1 MASSSHPDLEMT
13 NISETVDILRLFA
26 DATRV
31 RLAVLLDGNELSV
44 AEITQITEM
53 PQSRVSTHLGK
64 LREAGVLRDRH
75 AGASTYYA
83 LNEATMPEQV
93 RRLWNLVSE
102 TRDESLLHAD
112 QARCQEVLRARQK
125 SGSWPESVAGQMD
138 RHYSPG
144 RTWEAIMQ
152 GFLPFMRLGDVLD
165 AGSGDGTMA
174 ALLGSRCRSITCLD
188 RSEKL
193 LQAARQRLA
202 GLSNVAFA
210 PGDFHAL
217 PFPDGRFDHVLLLNV
232 LTYTKDPALVLREA
246 ARVLRSGGDLT
257 VSTLALH
264 NHKDATATYG
274 HVNQGFRPGALQ
286 GWLTRAAGLDVQR
299 CEITSREKRSPHFA
313 VISAFARKPDS
324 LSRPAELARLA
335 QPAKE
340 TP

>member
-1 MASSSHPDLEMT
+1 ML

-83 LNEATMPEQV
+83 LNDATMPEQA
-93 RRLWNLVSE
+93 RRLWTLVSE
-102 TRDESLLHAD
+102 TRDESLLRTD
-112 QARCQEVLRARQK
+112 RARCQDILRARLVP
-125 SGSWPESVAGQMD
+125 GSWPESVAGEMD

-144 RTWEAIMQ
+144 RTWEAITQ
-152 GFLPFMRLGDVLD
+152 GFLPFIRLGDVLD

-174 ALLGSRCRSITCLD
+174 ALLASRCRRITCLD
-188 RSEKL
+188 CSEKV
-193 LQAARQRLA
+193 LQAAQRR
-202 GLSNVAFA
+202 LSELGNVAFA
-210 PGDFHAL
+210 PGDLHAL
-217 PFPDGRFDHVLLLNV
+217 PFPNARFDHVLLLNV
-232 LTYTKDPALVLREA
+232 LTYTKNPSLVLREA
-246 ARVLRSGGDLT
+246 ARVLRPGGDLT
-257 VSTLALH
+257 VSTLAH
-264 NHKDATATYG
+264 HDHKEATAPYG
-274 HVNQGFRPGALQ
+274 HVNQGFRPATLQ
-286 GWLTRAAGLDVQR
+286 GWLSRAAGLDVER

-313 VISAFARKPDS
+313 VISAFAHKPDS
-324 LSRPAELARLA
+324 IS

>member
-1 MASSSHPDLEMT
+1 MLS
-13 NISETVDILRLFA
+13 ISKTVDILRLFA

-83 LNEATMPEQV
+83 LNDATMPEQA
-93 RRLWNLVSE
+93 RHLLNLVSE
-102 TRDESLLHAD
+102 TRDESLLRTD
-112 QARCQEVLRARQK
+112 RARCQDILRARLVP
-125 SGSWPESVAGQMD
+125 GSWPESVAGEMD

-144 RTWEAIMQ
+144 RTWEATTQ
-152 GFLPFMRLGDVLD
+152 GFLPFVRLGDVLD

-174 ALLGSRCRSITCLD
+174 ALLASRCRSITCLD
-188 RSEKL
+188 CSEKV
-193 LQAARQRLA
+193 LQAAQRR
-202 GLSNVAFA
+202 LSELGNVAFA
-210 PGDFHAL
+210 PGDLHAL
-217 PFPDGRFDHVLLLNV
+217 PFPDARFDHVLLLNV
-232 LTYTKDPALVLREA
+232 LTYTKNPSLVLREA
-246 ARVLRSGGDLT
+246 ARVLRPGGDLT
-257 VSTLALH
+257 VSTLAH
-264 NHKDATATYG
+264 HEHKDATAPYG
-274 HVNQGFRPGALQ
+274 HVNQGFRPATLQ
-286 GWLTRAAGLDVQR
+286 GWLSRAAGLDVER

-313 VISAFARKPDS
+313 VISAFARKPAS
-324 LSRPAELARLA
+324 IS

>member
-1 MASSSHPDLEMT
+1 MISL
-13 NISETVDILRLFA
+13 SETIDILRLFA

-75 AGASTYYA
+75 DGASTYYA
-83 LNEATMPEQV
+83 INDATMPEQV

-102 TRDESLLHAD
+102 TRDESLLRAD
-112 QARCQEVLRARQK
+112 RARCQDVLRARQK

-144 RTWEAIMQ
+144 RTWEAIVQ
-152 GFLPFMRLGDVLD
+152 SFLPFIQLGDVLD

-174 ALLGSRCRSITCLD
+174 SLLASRCRSITCLD
-188 RSEKL
+188 CSEKV
-193 LQAARQRLA
+193 LQAARQRLS
-202 GLSNVAFA
+202 GLGNVVFA

-217 PFPDGRFDHVLLLNV
+217 PFPDGSFDHVLLLNV
-232 LTYTKDPALVLREA
+232 LTYTKDAAQVLREA
-246 ARVLRSGGDLT
+246 ARVLRSGGNLT
-257 VSTLALH
+257 VSTLAH
-264 NHKDATATYG
+264 HSHKHATAPYG
-274 HVNQGFRPGALQ
+274 HVNQGFRPEALQ
-286 GWLTRAAGLDVQR
+286 GWLTRVAGLEVQR
-299 CEITSREKRSPHFA
+299 CEITSHEKRSPHFA
-313 VISAFARKPDS
+313 VVSAFARKPDS
-324 LSRPAELARLA
+324 LAEPAELAQSTEL
-335 QPAKE
+335 AKE